1 MPHLAFS
8 ARHFQ
13 LTSYKGL
20 SRRGAEPRC
29 IRGSAP
35 PKPGELTAAE
45 KRLKK
50 GQRVGR
56 TYLFLPPPC
65 RYVCTFFS
73 AASPTLF
80 KASLFLSHTDCAGS
94 CKLVALEIYSPVAPA
109 RILPSRV
116 GTLHWGGSSHNTTE
130 VKIPVSA
137 LHHPPQHRNT
147 SPGSTVHVVLDA
159 CPKGTCF
166 ELKAHPSALTTSTLR
181 APMHRAQ
188 ALNATSHCQCF
199 VLIYDLLD

>member
-1 MPHLAFS
+1 MDQIPK
-8 ARHFQ
+8 
-13 LTSYKGL
+13 T
-20 SRRGAEPRC
+20 RRAHSCGGKIKE
-29 IRGSAP
+29 
-35 PKPGELTAAE
+35 ETE
-45 KRLKK
+45 
-50 GQRVGR
+50 VGR

-65 RYVCTFFS
+65 RYVCIFFS
-73 AASPTLF
+73 AASLTLF

-94 CKLVALEIYSPVAPA
+94 CKLVALEIYSPVAPV
-109 RILPSRV
+109 RILPSRA
-116 GTLHWGGSSHNTTE
+116 GTLRWGGSSHNTTE

-188 ALNATSHCQCF
+188 ALTATSHCQCF